1 MSGVIIKL
9 GGALITDKDELR
21 TFRPEAVE
29 TLAPILGD
37 LTSSGTRVTI
47 VHGAGSF
54 GHIEAKEA
62 GLAGGHDPERSHEQA
77 RAVDSV
83 RESMSTL
90 NGMVVGILESN
101 GIDCEVHP
109 PREWAEG
116 TGPGFTGDIERFK
129 EPGKVHLTF
138 GDVVDVNDSTRFG
151 ILSGDHLMERLAIE
165 MEDTTLAVFLLNGID
180 GLYDR
185 DPKDPNATLIE
196 SFTTDTSYATSLD
209 SDKDVTGGMAL
220 KVEVSTRI
228 SSNGP
233 RVAFVNG
240 LDGGNLRQ
248 LLTGGDYKG
257 TVFERAKSH
266 ERGMDR

>member
-29 TLAPILGD
+29 TLAPIAGD
-37 LTSSGTRVTI
+37 LASSGSRVTI

-62 GLAGGHDPERSHEQA
+62 GLAGGYDPERSEEQA
-77 RAVDSV
+77 SAVDSV
-83 RESMSTL
+83 RGSMSDL
-90 NGMVVGILESN
+90 NGMVVEILERN

-109 PREWAEG
+109 PREWANG
-116 TGPGFTGDIERFK
+116 TGPGFTGDIGRFA

-138 GDVVDVNDSTRFG
+138 GDVVDVTGEARFG

-165 MEDTTLAVFLLNGID
+165 MGDTTLAVFLLNGID

-185 DPKDPNATLIE
+185 DPRDPNAKLIE
-196 SFTTDTSYATSLD
+196 RFTPDTRYTTSLD
-209 SDKDVTGGMAL
+209 ADKDVTGGMAL
-220 KVEVSTRI
+220 KVDVSSRI
-228 SSNGP
+228 SSHGP
-233 RVAFVNG
+233 SVAFVNG

-248 LLTGGDYKG
+248 LLTGGDFKG
-257 TVFERAKSH
+257 TVFDRAKSH
-266 ERGMDR
+266 ERGVDR

>member
-109 PREWAEG
+109 CLLYTSPSPR
-116 TGPGFTGDIERFK
+116 
-129 EPGKVHLTF
+129 
-138 GDVVDVNDSTRFG
+138 
-151 ILSGDHLMERLAIE
+151 
-165 MEDTTLAVFLLNGID
+165 
-180 GLYDR
+180 DR
-185 DPKDPNATLIE
+185 
-196 SFTTDTSYATSLD
+196 
-209 SDKDVTGGMAL
+209 G
-220 KVEVSTRI
+220 
-228 SSNGP
+228 
-233 RVAFVNG
+233 
-240 LDGGNLRQ
+240 
-248 LLTGGDYKG
+248 
-257 TVFERAKSH
+257 
-266 ERGMDR
+266 

>member
-1 MSGVIIKL
+1 MRGVMIKL

-37 LTSSGTRVTI
+37 LTSSGTRVTV

-62 GLAGGHDPERSHEQA
+62 GLAGGYDPERSEEQA

-83 RESMSTL
+83 RESMSDL
-90 NGMVVGILESN
+90 NEKVLGILESN
-101 GIDCEVHP
+101 GIDCEIHP

-116 TGPGFTGDIERFK
+116 TGPCFAGDIERFE

-138 GDVVDVNDSTRFG
+138 GDVVDVAGNARFG

-165 MEDTTLAVFLLNGID
+165 MKDTTLAVFLLNGID

-185 DPKDPNATLIE
+185 DPKDPDAKLIE
-196 SFTTDTSYATSLD
+196 RFTKDTLYTTSLNAE
-209 SDKDVTGGMAL
+209 KDVTGGMAL
-220 KVEVSTRI
+220 KVDVSNRI
-228 SSNGP
+228 SSHGP
-233 RVAFVNG
+233 SVAFVNG
-240 LDGGNLRQ
+240 LDGGNLRK
-248 LLTGGDYKG
+248 LLTGGDFRG

-266 ERGMDR
+266 ERGTNR